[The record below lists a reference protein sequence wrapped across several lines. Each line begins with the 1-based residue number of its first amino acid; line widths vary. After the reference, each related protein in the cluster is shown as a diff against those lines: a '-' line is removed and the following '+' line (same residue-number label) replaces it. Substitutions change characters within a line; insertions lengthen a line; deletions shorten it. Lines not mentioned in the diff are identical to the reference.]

1 MFFTREDI
9 LKIQNALLKLSVKD
23 SELPSAEPV
32 TYDDTLSI
40 VQEGKNKQIKI
51 EDFFNQISL
60 WKREDFINITD
71 KYDEHY
77 ISLIEAINLIPILQ
91 RKDGLVITF
100 QDIEGNWEIYQFRG
114 NITEFLNEEK
124 WFDLY
129 DYRNNII
136 QSIVPDE
143 EDLTASTP
151 DKKGNSLVSLKDRVY
166 DPTSFSGKGYK
177 ILRKNIQSVNIAV
190 TKIKVEFSP
199 SSDGIL
205 SFSINGKETQI
216 SVSVSTDNTTILV
229 ADKIAT
235 KLTETMTEYEVS
247 KDTSTITL
255 TRKFGGSVTP
265 SVFSASTTGLVC
277 TVTDSTKREF
287 RNILTPI
294 MLNQPNTIYE
304 IRYEFNLGG
313 AEVVIPEGCVLDFQ
327 GGSLSNG
334 TINGNLTII
343 QGNTFGIFDS
353 IIILGE
359 WNVRTISS
367 NMFKTLKEENSIKN
381 VFNLSNS
388 NVTNKIIIE
397 NNGYDYLVTNGN
409 PINLT
414 SNSNIEINGIIKIV
428 PNSASSYCLFD
439 SVDVSN
445 INIYGC
451 GKFIGDRDEHSYI
464 GETTHEWGYGFQ
476 FRGNVDNIR
485 ISGLFFTDFT
495 GGSIRFND
503 KTSNIKI
510 ENVTTERNRAGGI
523 EFTGGAENIIISN
536 CNFKDVGIDTEHSTY
551 TAPGDSI
558 GIEPNY
564 HIGLDNINI
573 ENCKFV
579 NCRLPIYITNGYEM
593 GGSFSVR
600 GCTIEGGLFNLP
612 GILFGNMKFINIE
625 NCRISD
631 MNHFVLICNNDYKKL
646 SIKNNYITSKGGI
659 LYYLK
664 NPTGFSNIENNQF
677 KDEGTFSIKG
687 LKNCN
692 FINNLFKTNG
702 AFVQD
707 SQSSI
712 INFINNKIDGL
723 FCYSDYRM
731 VLNDSII
738 AENTF
743 IQPTSQN
750 AIWFSGENI
759 KIKNNNFITDKEL
772 ESSRTC
778 LYLTDASNIVI
789 SENLFATKINSMN
802 YYIISSNSSNIYLLN
817 NIFSEKEINDRYTQ
831 GDGIIFIKDGE
842 YRTHGSSD
850 KRPIIPIDKYL
861 IGKLYFDTTL
871 NKPIWWTGT
880 KWVDATGADI

>member
-1 MFFTREDI
+1 MAEITKELGRVPISRGEFNLATTYYKDNIVQYQYASYQVTAESVTGVTPVSPEGVVNTGWIIFGGSVETDKINKVLDHGVLTDDWDAQDDDPEEYDPLAVVESSYAYNWKSVTNPNKTGNIEDLVDKVDALAVGVFYGYTPNENELPQDI
-9 LKIQNALLKLSVKD
+9 TEKGYAYVGTDNPYKIYNFDGTQWKD
-23 SELPSAEPV
+23 SGTTIQATS
-32 TYDDTLSI
+32 
-40 VQEGKNKQIKI
+40 
-51 EDFFNQISL
+51 
-60 WKREDFINITD
+60 
-71 KYDEHY
+71 
-77 ISLIEAINLIPILQ
+77 EA
-91 RKDGLVITF
+91 
-100 QDIEGNWEIYQFRG
+100 
-114 NITEFLNEEK
+114 
-124 WFDLY
+124 
-129 DYRNNII
+129 
-136 QSIVPDE
+136 DE
-143 EDLTASTP
+143 EDITYNENDKLTF
-151 DKKGNSLVSLKDRVY
+151 KDRNNT
-166 DPTSFSGKGYK
+166 DGMGYI
-177 ILRKNIQSVNIAV
+177 ILRKN
-190 TKIKVEFSP
+190 K
-199 SSDGIL
+199 
-205 SFSINGKETQI
+205 SFAEQI
-216 SVSVSTDNTTILV
+216 TN
-229 ADKIAT
+229 
-235 KLTETMTEYEVS
+235 
-247 KDTSTITL
+247 
-255 TRKFGGSVTP
+255 
-265 SVFSASTTGLVC
+265 
-277 TVTDSTKREF
+277 
-287 RNILTPI
+287 N
-294 MLNQPNTIYE
+294 NTIYE
-304 IRYEFNLGG
+304 IRYKFDLGG
-313 AEVVIPEGCVLDFQ
+313 AEVVIPKGCVLDFQ

-353 IIILGE
+353 IVILGE

-397 NNGYDYLVTNGN
+397 NNGYDYLVTNDN
-409 PINLT
+409 PVNLT
-414 SNSNIEINGIIKIV
+414 SNSDIEINGTIKIV
-428 PNSASSYCLFD
+428 PNSASFYVFFD
-439 SVDVSN
+439 GQDVSN

-551 TAPGDSI
+551 TDPGDSI

-573 ENCKFV
+573 ENCKFI
-579 NCRLPIYITNGYEM
+579 NCRLPIYITNNYEM

-600 GCTIEGGLFNLP
+600 GCIIEEGLFGSA

-631 MNHFVLICNNDYKKL
+631 RGGSVLVCNNDYKNL

-659 LYYLK
+659 IYYEK
-664 NPTGFSNIENNQF
+664 VPTGFSNIENNKF
-677 KDEGTFSIKG
+677 EDEGAFSIKG

-692 FINNLFKTNG
+692 FINNSLKTNG

-707 SQSSI
+707 SQSSV

-723 FCYSDYRM
+723 FCYSGYRM

-759 KIKNNNFITDKEL
+759 KIKNNNFITNKEL
-772 ESSRTC
+772 EDSRAC
-778 LYLTDASNIVI
+778 LFLTDASNIVI

-802 YYIISSNSSNIYLLN
+802 YYIMSSNSNNIYLLN
-817 NIFSEKEINDRYTQ
+817 NIFSEKEINDRYVQ
-831 GDGIIFIKDGE
+831 GDGIVFIKDGE
-842 YRTHGSSD
+842 YRTRGSSD
-850 KRPIIPIDKYL
+850 ERPIIPIDKYL

-871 NKPIWWTGT
+871 NKPIWWTGS
-880 KWVDATGADI
+880 KWVDATGTDV